1 LKVVIGVARV
11 PAPSDSSSI
20 HRHLIIIVYGAAI
33 TSAISCA
40 CSCPQSI
47 EKRVVHDDT
56 IGIHLDSLLVAA
68 ETGLSFKEIWAA
80 HDQNRNELNVAV
92 DVGA

>member
-1 LKVVIGVARV
+1 M
-11 PAPSDSSSI
+11 
-20 HRHLIIIVYGAAI
+20 
-33 TSAISCA
+33 
-40 CSCPQSI
+40 
-47 EKRVVHDDT
+47 VHDDT